1 MNEFDYSMIGARWMM
16 PFSNVII
23 HNAQGYLFIDSNG
36 RKHQLPASIVYER
49 YQVPLKVLVSHPM
62 NREIYYSILVQTG
75 TSIFIVLM
83 LENITIWFNNSMN
96 RPMKKSY

>member
-1 MNEFDYSMIGARWMM
+1 LKIKAQTEHSISYAIGAERVNHADFYLPKLGFAFSRQYNSQMNEFDYSMIGARWMM

-49 YQVPLKVLVSHPM
+49 YQVPLKVLVSHP
-62 NREIYYSILVQTG
+62 
-75 TSIFIVLM
+75 
-83 LENITIWFNNSMN
+83 
-96 RPMKKSY
+96 